1 MSMTKDY
8 MSKMDEDDEDAVEA
22 ASGRDVITIAVVDA
36 LRVTHALR
44 LCDAAL
50 RAELDGDVPVV
61 YNPEEL
67 TALVDQIDD
76 CFDLLCCR
84 LEARGMHP
92 PA

>member
-1 MSMTKDY
+1 MFMTEDYMTKLN
-8 MSKMDEDDEDAVEA
+8 EDDEDAVEA
-22 ASGRDVITIAVVDA
+22 ASGRDVITIAVADA
-36 LRVTHALR
+36 FRVTHALR
-44 LCDAAL
+44 LADVAL

-61 YNPEEL
+61 YDPEEL
-67 TALVDQIDD
+67 TALVEQIND